1 MRTIVFAVMVIG
13 LTAVAGAQSVGA
25 PRLNF
30 LADAAQQD
38 GDKMQLRGHV
48 RIAACS
54 VVTAD
59 EGVLDFGTYE
69 AALSGNVRMKLTN
82 GVDPLR
88 VDR

>member
-1 MRTIVFAVMVIG
+1 MRRVMFGVMV
-13 LTAVAGAQSVGA
+13 LSFTVVAGAQGVGA
-25 PRLNF
+25 PKLNF
-30 LADAAQQD
+30 LADTVQQD
-38 GDKMQLRGHV
+38 GDRMQLRGHV

-82 GVDPLR
+82 R
-88 VDR
+88 VDKLRAEE